1 MVALVAFV
9 DEPWP
14 PFPLVVVVVVVVV
27 VVILAALALAATT
40 RSDVPLDV
48 SVGSVVLG

>member
-14 PFPLVVVVVVVVV
+14 PSPLVVVV
-27 VVILAALALAATT
+27 VVILAALALVATT
-40 RSDVPLDV
+40 RSDVPLGV